1 MIYTNLPI
9 KTETKSSSDQ
19 TNRTFEQYHDLPVQ
33 LDQNTLVAM
42 QGFLEN
48 RGFSKESSEL
58 ISITILLQASRE
70 NYNPMSIIETM
81 KQLGDNDLS
90 QVIAEILNFNRFK
103 TSVLG
108 SVQRVSPVDNVK
120 RNILP

>member
-1 MIYTNLPI
+1 MMYTNLPI
-9 KTETKSSSDQ
+9 KSTPKSSSDQ
-19 TNRTFEQYHDLPVQ
+19 TNKTFEQYHDLPVQ

-70 NYNPMSIIETM
+70 GYNPMSIIETM

>member
-9 KTETKSSSDQ
+9 KTQPKSSSDQ
-19 TNRTFEQYHDLPVQ
+19 TNKTFELYHDLPVQ
-33 LDQNTLVAM
+33 LDQNTLIAM

-58 ISITILLQASRE
+58 ISITVLLQASRE
-70 NYNPMSIIETM
+70 SYNPMSVIETM

-108 SVQRVSPVDNVK
+108 SVQRIAPVDNVK
-120 RNILP
+120 RNIIP

>member
-1 MIYTNLPI
+1 MYTNLPI
-9 KTETKSSSDQ
+9 KRSPQSSSDQ
-19 TNRTFEQYHDLPVQ
+19 TNKAFEAYHDLPVE
-33 LDQNTLVAM
+33 LDQNTLVVM

-48 RGFSKESSEL
+48 RGFGKESSDL
-58 ISITILLQASRE
+58 IAITVLLQAARE

-81 KQLGDNDLS
+81 KNLNENDLS

-108 SVQRVSPVDNVK
+108 SVQRISPVDNVK
-120 RNILP
+120 RNVIP

>member
-1 MIYTNLPI
+1 MYTNLPI
-9 KTETKSSSDQ
+9 KSKTASSSDQ
-19 TNRTFEQYHDLPVQ
+19 TNRTFEQYNDLPVQ
-33 LDQNTLVAM
+33 LDQNTLTAV

-70 NYNPMSIIETM
+70 NYNPMAIIETM
-81 KQLGDNDLS
+81 KQLSDNDLS

-108 SVQRVSPVDNVK
+108 SIQRVSPVDNVK